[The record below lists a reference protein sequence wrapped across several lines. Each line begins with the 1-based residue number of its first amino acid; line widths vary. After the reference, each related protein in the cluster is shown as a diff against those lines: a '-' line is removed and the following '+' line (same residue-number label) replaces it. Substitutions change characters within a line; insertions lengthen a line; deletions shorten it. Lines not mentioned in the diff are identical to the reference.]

1 MRAMFLVVGSI
12 LLCAGPFGCDN
23 RPQATVSAPVAVT
36 VPQACNCAPPAPP
49 SAPVVQIARS
59 ERRHTRHHR
68 HTVAEFER
76 MYPGYGES
84 DRSYSSQD
92 EAGDDS
98 SSQETM
104 TQDDDAGPMRKP
116 AWVDGYGRAHYASDD
131 AEQDENPAHLSR
143 ETRRMRRDPYR
154 GWNSDCDAI
163 N

>member
-1 MRAMFLVVGSI
+1 
-12 LLCAGPFGCDN
+12 
-23 RPQATVSAPVAVT
+23 
-36 VPQACNCAPPAPP
+36 
-49 SAPVVQIARS
+49 
-59 ERRHTRHHR
+59 
-68 HTVAEFER
+68 

-92 EAGDDS
+92 EAGDES

-104 TQDDDAGPMRKP
+104 TQDDAAPTRKP

-131 AEQDENPAHLSR
+131 ASQDDNPAGLSH

-154 GWNSDCDAI
+154 GWNSDCDERDAL